1 MEVMWTLT
9 LTGTRIST
17 TTLIA
22 ASTRTGPEPELG
34 RVERD
39 RAERESGNIARS
51 TAREFRTAIKGQH
64 RSLTKPP
71 RGKPLKVVNLFGAV
85 QNKAAG
91 TFLKVGPVNPAAGR
105 VASSAP
111 EIEPEGACPVA
122 IMFNEEEG
130 TVLFQEVSVAV
141 KRGNRAAA
149 GVRAVK
155 A

>member
-1 MEVMWTLT
+1 MWTST
-9 LTGTRIST
+9 LTGILIST

-22 ASTRTGPEPELG
+22 TSTRIRPGLG
-34 RVERD
+34 RAERG
-39 RAERESGNIARS
+39 RAERETGNITRN
-51 TAREFRTAIKGQH
+51 TAREFRTAIKGLR
-64 RSLTKPP
+64 RSSTKPP
-71 RGKPLKVVNLFGAV
+71 RGKPLNLVNLFGAV

-91 TFLKVGPVNPAAGR
+91 TFPKVGRVNPAAGR

-111 EIEPEGACPVA
+111 ETEPGGACPVA
-122 IMFNEEEG
+122 TMFNEEEG

-149 GVRAVK
+149 GVRAVR